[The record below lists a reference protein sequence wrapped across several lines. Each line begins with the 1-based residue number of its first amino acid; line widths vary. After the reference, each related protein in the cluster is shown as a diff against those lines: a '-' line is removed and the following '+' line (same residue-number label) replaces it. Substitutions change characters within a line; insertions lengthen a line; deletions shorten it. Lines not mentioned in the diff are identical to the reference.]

1 MSIPLPTASE
11 FQADKAIRDLKLAIN
26 AAENSNQAGEDC
38 VTVMAR
44 GPELYRRVVIL
55 EDLLERCAEFLDGY
69 VDVVDGDYGQPEPNK
84 AMRLVSE
91 IREVVPTT

>member
-1 MSIPLPTASE
+1 MIPLPTASE
-11 FQADKAIRDLKLAIN
+11 FQADKAIRELKLAIN

-55 EDLLERCAEFLDGY
+55 EDLLSRAAEFADKY
-69 VDVVDGDYGQPEPNK
+69 VDVNDGDYGEPEPNE
-84 AMRLVSE
+84 AMRLVSA
-91 IREVVPTT
+91 IREELPAA